1 MAAGAVKTRKSEWE
15 PRERATERSP
25 SHTRGTDLRERGF
38 VRSGCTAC
46 VWIATTA
53 RARRMLAPS
62 LLVKRPSPV
71 CGLFIT
77 NRSAR
82 ASKDHQSERERER
95 RARTTSSTRLRK
107 RGGER
112 DQTTHTGGIGTA
124 AEDQNQSALSCAG
137 MEQLLSDAACEQEQ
151 ELQRIFVFVGNE
163 DTGAGKRLK
172 KRVEKGRSKRLMT

>member
-1 MAAGAVKTRKSEWE
+1 MGCLLQTD
-15 PRERATERSP
+15 PQERAKT
-25 SHTRGTDLRERGF
+25 TR
-38 VRSGCTAC
+38 V
-46 VWIATTA
+46 
-53 RARRMLAPS
+53 
-62 LLVKRPSPV
+62 
-71 CGLFIT
+71 
-77 NRSAR
+77 
-82 ASKDHQSERERER
+82 RERER

-163 DTGAGKRLK
+163 DTEAGKRLE